1 MVDNSFQSEEPIHY
15 PGLRSVKKS
24 TQYSSSL
31 PISMPA
37 GKISPPMDD
46 QEVTSIIEL
55 LINYNYCKL
64 QSRVIS
70 IESCVQFLPYDFRKL
85 TVV

>member
-1 MVDNSFQSEEPIHY
+1 MVDNSFQSEEPIHN

-46 QEVTSIIEL
+46 QEVTSIVS
-55 LINYNYCKL
+55 YK
-64 QSRVIS
+64 V
-70 IESCVQFLPYDFRKL
+70 
-85 TVV
+85 

>member
-46 QEVTSIIEL
+46 QEVTSIVS
-55 LINYNYCKL
+55 YKA
-64 QSRVIS
+64 
-70 IESCVQFLPYDFRKL
+70 
-85 TVV
+85 

>member
-46 QEVTSIIEL
+46 QEVTSIVS
-55 LINYNYCKL
+55 YKA
-64 QSRVIS
+64 
-70 IESCVQFLPYDFRKL
+70 ESSVLKVMYSFCHMTLGN
-85 TVV
+85 

>member
-1 MVDNSFQSEEPIHY
+1 MVDNSFKSEEPIHY

-46 QEVTSIIEL
+46 QEVTSIVS
-55 LINYNYCKL
+55 YL